1 MKIGNATVISFI
13 NLKGGVGKTTSAV
26 NVAATLAKRELEPK
40 SSSDKNRKKQASV
53 LLIDL
58 DPQSNAS
65 LTLLN
70 KEQYL
75 EIDKN
80 NKTLY
85 QLFEHEILRDDD
97 SDTFNLNS
105 IRVTPIDGLKLD
117 LLPSSLK
124 LIDIQDK
131 LVG

>member
-26 NVAATLAKRELEPK
+26 NVAATLAKREIKFGSGSKP
-40 SSSDKNRKKQASV
+40 ASV

-70 KEQYL
+70 KEQYA
-75 EIDKN
+75 EIDKT
-80 NKTLY
+80 KLCTSFLKMRSHETMIVKLLTSVTL
-85 QLFEHEILRDDD
+85 
-97 SDTFNLNS
+97 
-105 IRVTPIDGLKLD
+105 G
-117 LLPSSLK
+117 
-124 LIDIQDK
+124 
-131 LVG
+131 